1 MLPVSSLLVWSCGW
15 RRTGYAETQKTKTCA
30 SCY

>member
-15 RRTGYAETQKTKTCA
+15 RRHGYAEMQQTKTCA
-30 SCY
+30 NY